1 MAFRIFTARRR
12 LPVTITSDNAKT
24 FKYASKEVQRSTKI
38 HAIIWS
44 TTASPGTSLFHT
56 PPWWEGYWERIVK
69 MVKQA
74 LDRILGR
81 STLCFDETNTVL
93 VEVERVSNA
102 RPITYVYND
111 QQSIPYA
118 LTPSHLMNGRS
129 MSTIPSSQHFDVISR
144 NPALTTR
151 ARPIVDVYYNSL

>member
-1 MAFRIFTARRR
+1 
-12 LPVTITSDNAKT
+12 
-24 FKYASKEVQRSTKI
+24 
-38 HAIIWS
+38 
-44 TTASPGTSLFHT
+44 
-56 PPWWEGYWERIVK
+56 

-74 LDRILGR
+74 LERILGR

>member
-1 MAFRIFTARRR
+1 
-12 LPVTITSDNAKT
+12 
-24 FKYASKEVQRSTKI
+24 
-38 HAIIWS
+38 
-44 TTASPGTSLFHT
+44 
-56 PPWWEGYWERIVK
+56 

-74 LDRILGR
+74 LERILGR
-81 STLCFDETNTVL
+81 STLCFDEMNTVL
-93 VEVERVSNA
+93 VEVEVKVERVSNA

-111 QQSIPYA
+111 QESIPYA

-151 ARPIVDVYYNSL
+151 ARPIVDVYYNRL